1 MVREYIRRRVERP
14 GSPVNPSIEG
24 RDLLTPRI
32 ERLRYSLSERK
43 AFQGRWPPTDE
54 DIAKA
59 DKASDVTFTEHIA
72 YQDTQAW
79 AHASGLISYQEA
91 QIIYQA
97 LGEVGSESNGG
108 WAEGTDTATKVTVT
122 KVIGELLGVKIKQKR
137 GY

>member
-1 MVREYIRRRVERP
+1 MVRAYTRRRF
-14 GSPVNPSIEG
+14 GAPVNPSVEG

-32 ERLRYSLSERK
+32 ERLRYALLDKVGVGTK
-43 AFQGRWPPTDE
+43 AGVSITDE

-122 KVIGELLGVKIKQKR
+122 KVIGELLGMKIKQKR